1 MTLNDSQVGAWQQ
14 FLLAHGRVVGRIDDD
29 LTAACGVSLAE
40 YEVLHHLAAA
50 DGHRLRMH
58 ELADRARVS
67 PSGLTRRFDV
77 MVRRGWVERERCDID
92 RRGVFARLTPA
103 GLAHLEQARPVHD
116 RGVAAYFFEHL
127 GSEDVRCLS
136 TVMAAVADANAP
148 DALTGPPVAVAG

>member
-1 MTLNDSQVGAWQQ
+1 MQLSDAQVSAWQQ

-29 LTAACGVSLAE
+29 LTAACGMSLAE
-40 YEVLHHLAAA
+40 YEVLHHLADA

-92 RRGVFARLTPA
+92 RRGVFARLTA
-103 GLAHLEQARPVHD
+103 DGMAQLEQARPIHD
-116 RGVAAYFFEHL
+116 QGVETYFFEYL
-127 GSEDVRCLS
+127 GTDDIHCLS
-136 TVMAAVADANAP
+136 TVMVAVVDGNAP
-148 DALTGPPVAVAG
+148 DAQPAPPVAVAS